1 MTYLLYFQKSAVW
14 FQTCTLEDNTPQKK
28 NLVPIVCFIHS
39 DVSNEISNE
48 DLEDGEIEDD
58 EEETQAPPETEAAAP
73 DQPVPE
79 TAPPAFCDPVQQ
91 LPNTDVP
98 PPRLGGSPGENLPGD
113 RFLVDGSPPGPP
125 TSNQEK
131 FRGGRGRGGRFDRR
145 DDRRGRR
152 GGGGA
157 GAGAAVSDPEGSN
170 KRHLTEAE
178 KSVMY
183 LHKLE
188 RQEREKRER
197 FKREQGR

>member
-1 MTYLLYFQKSAVW
+1 MNQPLHIFFLIY
-14 FQTCTLEDNTPQKK
+14 
-28 NLVPIVCFIHS
+28 S
-39 DVSNEISNE
+39 DVSNDISNE

-58 EEETQAPPETEAAAP
+58 EDEAQAPPEADPAP
-73 DQPVPE
+73 DQLVFE
-79 TAPPAFCDPVQQ
+79 TAPPPFPDPVQQ
-91 LPNTDVP
+91 PPNTDIP
-98 PPRLGGSPGENLPGD
+98 PPRLSGSPGEKLPGE
-113 RFLVDGSPPGPP
+113 RFLIDGPP
-125 TSNQEK
+125 PCPPSNQEK

-157 GAGAAVSDPEGSN
+157 GAGGGIGGDPEGGGGSN

-183 LHKLE
+183 LHKIE

-197 FKREQGR
+197 FKREQGKRK